1 MITLQELKDILI
13 ERYDPLDV
21 LEMLELSTE
30 DIVSAFTDRIE
41 DLFPKLQEDIGEEI
55 VQSVDIAFQE
65 ENETNQENN
74 YN

>member
-1 MITLQELKDILI
+1 MITLQELKDLLI

-30 DIVSAFTDRIE
+30 DIVSAFTERIE
-41 DLFPKLQEDIGEEI
+41 DLFPKLQEDIGEEV